1 MAASTV
7 HSAPQRPALCE
18 TREPLPS
25 GREGSP
31 ARAPAPSQSLGG
43 SQPQPESCHLT
54 RRSLGLQVP
63 ARTRPPGDRRGGV
76 PASTRRRAPGPSPCS
91 GSVGSPLSP
100 CAALLPR
107 RALRDCGAPSGV
119 GAVRVRAPPR
129 PLRTSPSPKDG
140 SGRWRCI
147 SCVGVTAGPSPQCW
161 VVLGAA
167 AQRGHWAEAQGCGSG
182 PLDLWGSQSW
192 DPLVGR
198 HAERYGPRRR
208 AGAAPGTQD
217 SLLRRVRGR

>member
-7 HSAPQRPALCE
+7 PLRPTASSAPVRPE
-18 TREPLPS
+18 SPLPS

-43 SQPQPESCHLT
+43 SKPQPESCHLT
-54 RRSLGLQVP
+54 GRSLGLQVP

-91 GSVGSPLSP
+91 GSVGSPLCHRAQPCSP
-100 CAALLPR
+100 GGPCGTAGRPQESGLCVSVLLR
-107 RALRDCGAPSGV
+107 VLCGPP
-119 GAVRVRAPPR
+119 PPR
-129 PLRTSPSPKDG
+129 KTERKMEVRPLAPR
-140 SGRWRCI
+140 
-147 SCVGVTAGPSPQCW
+147 PQCW

-182 PLDLWGSQSW
+182 PWICGA
-192 DPLVGR
+192 P
-198 HAERYGPRRR
+198 R
-208 AGAAPGTQD
+208 AGTPSWADTLNATVPAGRQE
-217 SLLRRVRGR
+217 LPQGLRTHRWGG